1 MESTNPDLP
10 VPLSD
15 AARQA
20 VARICA
26 HIAGDLPETSHEV
39 VRRIRAEI
47 PDYALV
53 PEEEQRR
60 FVLYQG
66 RMLLAGIAEQSP
78 PREEHIAHAREL
90 GRRRAQQG
98 LSIELLL
105 GAYHINYR
113 EVWNMILRRATAD
126 ESEQVGELA
135 YLVAL
140 IWTWF
145 RILMGNASD
154 AYGEELRRA
163 QVTRATLAHRLFAA
177 LTADPVQAEPAAA
190 LAQALGYAPD
200 GEFQALCLR
209 AEDWPDDR
217 TEQLRH
223 RLAALPG
230 ELHCAT
236 VGTRLLVLGQR
247 HDQDTVTAA
256 IAAISPPESGSAA
269 GVGLPRPGLAG
280 AVDSITDATQALS
293 QAAGERQ
300 VVRFADTWLAA
311 SLGEQAE
318 RLAPLFTKAVAT
330 ARTDSHLAEAVVAF
344 ADHGLS
350 VAAAARA
357 LHLHPNSLA
366 YRLSRWHELTEFDPR
381 SGDGLVASLVVLRL
395 YRTAQPIPVTQRRP

>member
-1 MESTNPDLP
+1 MESTNPDLAA
-10 VPLSD
+10 PLSD

-26 HIAGDLPETSHEV
+26 RIAEDLPATSHEI

-47 PDYALV
+47 PEYAVV
-53 PEEEQRR
+53 PAEEQRQ

-66 RMLLAGIAEQSP
+66 RMLLVGIAEQSP
-78 PREEHIAHAREL
+78 PQDEPITRAREL

-113 EVWNMILRRATAD
+113 EVWNMILRKATTD
-126 ESEQVGELA
+126 EPEHVGELA
-135 YLVAL
+135 YLVAP

-145 RILMGNASD
+145 RVLMGNASE

-177 LTADPVQAEPAAA
+177 LTADPLEWEPAAT
-190 LAQALGYAPD
+190 LAQALGYEPD
-200 GEFQALCLR
+200 GEFQALCLP

-223 RLAALPG
+223 RLTTLPG
-230 ELHCAT
+230 VLHCAT
-236 VGTRLLVLGQR
+236 AGTRLLVLGQR
-247 HDQDTVTAA
+247 HDPDTVVATAK
-256 IAAISPPESGSAA
+256 AISPPARGTAV

-293 QAAGERQ
+293 RTSGQHR
-300 VVRFADTWLAA
+300 VVRFADAWLAA
-311 SLGEQAE
+311 GLGGQAT
-318 RLAPLFTKAVAT
+318 RLAPLFTKAAAT
-330 ARTDSHLAEAVVAF
+330 ARTDDHLAEAVVAF

-366 YRLSRWHELTEFDPR
+366 YRLSRWHELTGFDPR
-381 SGDGLVASLVVLRL
+381 TGDGLVASLVALRL
-395 YRTAQPIPVTQRRP
+395 YPAG

>member
-1 MESTNPDLP
+1 MESTNSADPST
-10 VPLSD
+10 PLSD

-20 VARICA
+20 VAQICA
-26 HIAGDLPETSHEV
+26 QITEDLPGISHEM

-47 PDYALV
+47 PEYAFI
-53 PEEEQRR
+53 PAEEHRQ

-78 PREEHIAHAREL
+78 PHQEHIAHAREL
-90 GRRRAQQG
+90 GRRRAEQG
-98 LSIELLL
+98 LPIELML
-105 GAYHINYR
+105 GAYHITFR
-113 EVWNMILRRATAD
+113 EAWNTILRRAAAD
-126 ESEQVGELA
+126 HPEHVGDLA
-135 YLVAL
+135 YLVTL
-140 IWTWF
+140 IWTWI
-145 RILMGNASD
+145 RVLTGNASE
-154 AYGEELRRA
+154 AYGEEIQRA

-177 LTADPVQAEPAAA
+177 LTADPVQLEPAAT
-190 LAQALGYAPD
+190 LAESLGYQSD
-200 GEFQALCLR
+200 GEFQALCLP

-223 RLAALPG
+223 RLTTVPG

-236 VGTRLLVLGQR
+236 AGTRLLVLGQR
-247 HDQDTVTAA
+247 HDPETVTAA
-256 IAAISPPESGSAA
+256 AAAIPPPGAGAA
-269 GVGLPRPGLAG
+269 VGVGLLRPGLAG

-293 QAAGERQ
+293 LTDGQHR
-300 VVRFADTWLAA
+300 VVRFVDAWLAA
-311 SLGEQAE
+311 GLGGQAT

-366 YRLSRWHELTEFDPR
+366 YRLSRWHELTGFDPR
-381 SGDGLVASLVVLRL
+381 SGDGLVASLVALRL
-395 YRTAQPIPVTQRRP
+395 YRTA

>member
-15 AARQA
+15 GARQA

-26 HIAGDLPETSHEV
+26 RIAGDLPATTQEI

-53 PEEEQRR
+53 PEEDHRQ
-60 FVLYQG
+60 FVLDQG
-66 RMLLAGIAEQSP
+66 RMLLTGIAEQSP
-78 PREEHIAHAREL
+78 PRDEDIAHAREL

-113 EVWNMILRRATAD
+113 EVWNMILRQATAD
-126 ESEQVGELA
+126 EPEHVGELT

-140 IWTWF
+140 IWSWF

-177 LTADPVQAEPAAA
+177 LTADPVQVDAAA
-190 LAQALGYAPD
+190 PLAQALGYEPE
-200 GEFQALCLR
+200 GGFQALCLR
-209 AEDWPDDR
+209 AEDWPEDR

-256 IAAISPPESGSAA
+256 VTAVAPPESGSAV
-269 GVGLPRPGLAG
+269 GVGLARSGLAG
-280 AVDSITDATQALS
+280 AVDSITDAVQALS
-293 QAAGERQ
+293 QAGGQCE

-311 SLGEQAE
+311 SLGEQAA
-318 RLAPLFTKAVAT
+318 RLAPLFTQAMAT

-366 YRLSRWHELTEFDPR
+366 YRLNRWHELTEFDPR
-381 SGDGLVASLVVLRL
+381 TGDGLMASLIVLRL
-395 YRTAQPIPVTQRRP
+395 YRPA